1 MINLISK
8 WKLSVRVQFLVI
20 AMSLFVITML
30 LGMRAFLSDAVMYK
44 ASFYVIK
51 AGDVDIKFENAGFQ
65 YKPVERESTI
75 QLMPTILNNGR
86 IDAYLFVKLEIDEN
100 DFQIESMDK
109 QLCILSGDL
118 SGDKNVYYYGTS
130 EKLDNFSPG
139 DRCKVFD
146 SITITANE
154 GATCNFAI
162 KAYAIQTVGYEEA
175 TPQTVWNDLKNPQ

>member
-118 SGDKNVYYYGTS
+118 SGDKNVYYY
-130 EKLDNFSPG
+130 
-139 DRCKVFD
+139 D